1 MALIYKKYQNKNA
14 QSRIYGKW
22 LLKPVWI
29 GDAGIE
35 EIADA
40 MQASCT
46 VKRADVLA
54 VLSELGPT
62 MKSLM
67 QQSKRVTI
75 PYLGSFKISINCSKG
90 AQTNEDDATPQKC
103 IKGNRII
110 YQPVVKKEGKKY
122 VKELCRGLGYQW
134 FNSLLGPK
142 EQITP
147 KEEGN
152 DEP

>member
-110 YQPVVKKEGKKY
+110 YQPVVKKEGRKY

-134 FNSLLGPK
+134 FNSLLGPG

-147 KEEGN
+147 KTEGN